1 MSNYNALYYPFS
13 RCLDVPL
20 MKQLLLLFDSVTFI
34 DPVDD
39 EDWRSQLFCDLEAE
53 HTRFSA
59 YRDLA
64 ACMPWLRNEG
74 IVKVINPRCLCSL
87 DDGLTIAATLSDL
100 SDSSWIRAADP
111 RPYKMPM
118 QTYRETGAPSWNI
131 FRPKFPT
138 RLVEALT
145 ATPSLK
151 HHVFEEGDDHLAWIL
166 SYAAGSAIGIN
177 LHLAAADELDLA
189 PVTDSLMHHKLM
201 LMKLARKVINDES
214 PLYSELYFDRVA
226 QHITFKVIDEI
237 LPSQKLEQLSL
248 YDIIQFRKETES
260 LRGGLLA
267 EMRRC
272 TFLEF
277 DFRKYQ
283 EFDVV
288 ERKIVENVLKCTKT
302 YSDEI
307 ANVRDRLWPKMSEGF
322 SGAAPT
328 GTAIAGLAGSY
339 ISGSGYVLAASV
351 MLSALQPLKVALEW
365 NADLKKAQRS
375 ASNAI
380 AYLSRVSR
388 IAER

>member
-1 MSNYNALYYPFS
+1 
-13 RCLDVPL
+13 
-20 MKQLLLLFDSVTFI
+20 
-34 DPVDD
+34 
-39 EDWRSQLFCDLEAE
+39 
-53 HTRFSA
+53 
-59 YRDLA
+59 
-64 ACMPWLRNEG
+64 
-74 IVKVINPRCLCSL
+74 
-87 DDGLTIAATLSDL
+87 
-100 SDSSWIRAADP
+100 
-111 RPYKMPM
+111 MPM
-118 QTYRETGAPSWNI
+118 QIHRETGAPSWNI

-151 HHVFEEGDDHLAWIL
+151 HHIFEEGDDQLAWIL
-166 SYAAGSAIGIN
+166 SYAAGSAVGIN
-177 LHLAAADELDLA
+177 LHLAAANELDLA

-201 LMKLARKVINDES
+201 LMKLARKFINDES
-214 PLYSELYFDRVA
+214 PLYSEFYIDRVA

-237 LPSQKLEQLSL
+237 LPSQKLEKLSL
-248 YDIIQFRKETES
+248 YDLIQFRAETES
-260 LRGGLLA
+260 LRDELLA

-277 DFRKYQ
+277 NFKKHQ

-307 ANVRDRLWPKMSEGF
+307 ANVRDRLWPKMIEGF
-322 SGAAPT
+322 SGAAPSA
-328 GTAIAGLAGSY
+328 TAIAGLAGSY

-351 MLSALQPLKVALEW
+351 MLNALQPLKVALEW
-365 NADLKKAQRS
+365 RADLKKAQRS

-388 IAER
+388 IAE